1 MRKLFF
7 CLLAF
12 AAMLLAA
19 NFKLYLKDGNYH
31 LVREY
36 KVEKDKRRAPEKQPI
51 LEPEP
56 QFVQASISPAV
67 SETVRAVYDR
77 PQSPGL
83 GDIAIPDFYGK
94 SLRQVTEECLKAGL
108 RLQSIGSGAAVQQL
122 PLPGTSVRAGS
133 RVRVRF
139 SSKVERR

>member
-1 MRKLFF
+1 MDEKPKREP
-7 CLLAF
+7 
-12 AAMLLAA
+12 
-19 NFKLYLKDGNYH
+19 
-31 LVREY
+31 LVGPRPATTGP
-36 KVEKDKRRAPEKQPI
+36 VELVSLNVVPGFNPRSVPDAPE
-51 LEPEP
+51 
-56 QFVQASISPAV
+56 
-67 SETVRAVYDR
+67 
-77 PQSPGL
+77 L
-83 GDIAIPDFYGK
+83 GDIPIPDFYGK